1 MNPLLVEIR
10 RTIKDIKKLI
20 GEDIFPIE
28 INPPIKY
35 NPDKSLFK
43 KSIEWK
49 YIHKENIGYLSNII
63 YNYDYSNSLDYRGY
77 PISSFPDYIKQ
88 KVLQILIDTK
98 NSLK

>member
-28 INPPIKY
+28 IDPPIKC
-35 NPDKSLFK
+35 NPDKSIFK

-63 YNYDYSNSLDYRGY
+63 DNSLDYCGCS
-77 PISSFPDYIKQ
+77 ISSFPDYVKQ